1 MGARVDERDAV
12 IVGAA
17 RTPIGS
23 YGGSL
28 AGVPATELGA
38 IAIKGNIPFQNVL
51 FLNNFIKAILSDK
64 LVISVC
70 NTSILSISRHP

>member
-1 MGARVDERDAV
+1 MGKRAEERDAV
-12 IVGAA
+12 VVGAA

-38 IAIKGNIPFQNVL
+38 IAIKGKHRIPKCV
-51 FLNNFIKAILSDK
+51 
-64 LVISVC
+64 
-70 NTSILSISRHP
+70 THE